1 MKAFRN
7 ILEAEAYVRE
17 KGQLQRASFND
28 GLNGLIQE
36 DSRIPPGQR
45 LVDN

>member
-7 ILEAEAYVRE
+7 IREAEASVTE
-17 KGQLQRASFND
+17 KGQLQRASFKD

-36 DSRIPPGQR
+36 DRRTLPGQR
-45 LVDN
+45 LVEN